1 MKAIEILKNK
11 YTKHDFGFKEYPK
24 YFLGH
29 CPEHDDEHPSF
40 TVYKNGYYKCWA
52 CGFQGRIESGEF
64 KELTAEEKE
73 EIEKEKE
80 RQAYIFKSNLEFY
93 TRLIKASDSDTATEH
108 LSKRINNL
116 SVLEKDLVRIN
127 LDNHFFTFPYTT
139 AETKKIGRI
148 VARKIYEKKIFKPE
162 GTDIAGTIVAFNLH
176 NAVNKLKIN
185 KGGIVIIV
193 EGEFDVLA
201 LEQWKLKNISV
212 IAVAG
217 VSGFSPKLYN
227 LIDYLKSLNA
237 MVLLCPDNDEA
248 GIKTLNNF
256 KQEFMI
262 ELPAGVKDF
271 GELFYKQSGDSE
283 FDALEIFKNLR
294 KEQVAKILKER
305 EKIEKKQKESKI
317 KNDIEQLSEVL
328 SQNDIYNILS
338 VQGIKSKETIKSDVI
353 GKKIDNIS
361 VWTKILPAQRFIF
374 AGYKAKKVGIFAG
387 TGGVGKSY
395 MALQLILSFADE
407 SEKMNYLNL
416 FGNIRGKAGYIT
428 NEDDLDDLEYRLQH
442 VRKYYIQKNG
452 IDVRK
457 INPLNYEYATMSE
470 ILTAKRK
477 LVRLVRGE
485 YQIDQDIYNYIRDFC
500 KGKEFV
506 IFDTLAR
513 SHALKVNDPGDM
525 GFLIGIFEDISK
537 ETGTAILIL
546 AHTNKAD
553 LDGKDKVAGAA
564 QITDNARFVM
574 TLKKYKGSND
584 IKVLEF
590 QKASYSKPT
599 EPIFLKWQP
608 ADHNS
613 KDIVEL
619 FDITIPDDFNETQK
633 KESKKGRPRN
643 GKKNSFQYKEEDD
656 DEDKDK
662 DFN

>member
-1 MKAIEILKNK
+1 MQAIEILKNK
-11 YTKHDFGFKEYPK
+11 YPEHDFDFKEYSK

-29 CPEHDDEHPSF
+29 CPEHHDEHPSF
-40 TVYKNGYYKCWA
+40 TVNKNGYYKCWA
-52 CGFQGRIESGEF
+52 CGFQGRIEDGEF
-64 KELTAEEKE
+64 KELTTEEKE

-93 TRLIKASDSDTATEH
+93 TRLTKASDSDTAAEN

-127 LDNHFFTFPYTT
+127 LDNHFFAFPYTT

-193 EGEFDVLA
+193 EGEFDALT
-201 LEQWKLKNISV
+201 LEQWELKNISV

-248 GIKTLNNF
+248 GRKTLNNF

-262 ELPAGVKDF
+262 ELPIGVKDF
-271 GELFYKQSGDSE
+271 GELFYKESGDSE

-294 KEQVAKILKER
+294 KEQISKILKER
-305 EKIEKKQKESKI
+305 EAIEKKHKESEI
-317 KNDIEQLSEVL
+317 KSNIERLSEVL
-328 SQNDIYNILS
+328 SKNDIHNIIAS
-338 VQGIKSKETIKSDVI
+338 QGIKFKELIKCDAL
-353 GKKIDNIS
+353 GKKIDNIN

-416 FGNIRGKAGYIT
+416 FGKIRGKAGYIT
-428 NEDDLDDLEYRLQH
+428 NEDDLDDLEYRLQQ

-452 IDVRK
+452 IDVHK
-457 INPLNYEYATMSE
+457 INPQNYEFTTMTE

-477 LVRLVRGE
+477 LVKSHRGE

-525 GFLIGIFEDISK
+525 GFLIGIFEDITK

-553 LDGKDKVAGAA
+553 LEGKDKVAGAA